1 MTNNIMVKQSSV
13 KDVCDIVPLHK
24 QFMWSGI
31 LKDSNAFKNNGSYS
45 PSDMSPYTGTYR
57 KHCCENPKSYDY
69 HNVGYG
75 TEHRSRQVLIIH
87 RNQASPSK
95 GST

>member
-1 MTNNIMVKQSSV
+1 LVFSLHTLLTMTNNIMVKQSSV

-31 LKDSNAFKNNGSYS
+31 LKDSNAFKNNESYS

-57 KHCCENPKSYDY
+57 KHCCENPKSYETTITWDMAMSTE
-69 HNVGYG
+69 VGRY
-75 TEHRSRQVLIIH
+75 Q
-87 RNQASPSK
+87 
-95 GST
+95 